1 MKANSECRAFTRI
14 IVQESYFRHQDN
26 YRQAAVRSISLGTN
40 LTPSDDDSGAVTL
53 QAVRPW
59 YMSDSEGSNTKADN
73 ERTMTDLFAAK
84 TVALFGV
91 PAPFTG
97 TCTNEHY
104 PGYKQ
109 LVKKFKDEGVDEII
123 CYAVAD
129 PYAHHAWS
137 NALGNDSTEITF
149 LADPDASFAVKYGVD
164 GESRGVAQAY
174 ADHSIGR
181 LNSIR
186 FSMLVAVGTV
196 KSFNVVEDAIKDA
209 ETLLSDLRH
218 YSAA

>member
-1 MKANSECRAFTRI
+1 M
-14 IVQESYFRHQDN
+14 
-26 YRQAAVRSISLGTN
+26 
-40 LTPSDDDSGAVTL
+40 TL

-109 LVKKFKDEGVDEII
+109 LVKTFKDEGVDEII

-129 PYAHHAWS
+129 P
-137 NALGNDSTEITF
+137 
-149 LADPDASFAVKYGVD
+149 
-164 GESRGVAQAY
+164 
-174 ADHSIGR
+174 
-181 LNSIR
+181 
-186 FSMLVAVGTV
+186 
-196 KSFNVVEDAIKDA
+196 
-209 ETLLSDLRH
+209 
-218 YSAA
+218 

>member
-1 MKANSECRAFTRI
+1 MLASWTFQNKYEVLCTCSWCPSLLVLRRLVKANSECRAFTRI

-59 YMSDSEGSNTKADN
+59 YMSDSEGSNTKANN

-97 TCTNEHY
+97 TCTNELY

-109 LVKKFKDEGVDEII
+109 LVKTFKDEGVDEII

-129 PYAHHAWS
+129 P
-137 NALGNDSTEITF
+137 
-149 LADPDASFAVKYGVD
+149 
-164 GESRGVAQAY
+164 
-174 ADHSIGR
+174 
-181 LNSIR
+181 
-186 FSMLVAVGTV
+186 
-196 KSFNVVEDAIKDA
+196 
-209 ETLLSDLRH
+209 
-218 YSAA
+218 